1 MDGPKDKIKT
11 IELAPGY
18 GPSGQENVNRK
29 ADPDAMF
36 WHSLGKQVAHGPAV
50 RIRDGVDARR
60 RMPRS

>member
-1 MDGPKDKIKT
+1 MEGKDIKM
-11 IELAPGY
+11 ESAYEG

-50 RIRDGVDARR
+50 RIRDGIDARR
-60 RMPRS
+60 RMTRS

>member
-1 MDGPKDKIKT
+1 MDGPKDKVTKV
-11 IELAPGY
+11 EVEGG

-29 ADPDAMF
+29 ADSDAMF

-50 RIRDGVDARR
+50 RIRDGIDARR